1 MEKYWFAQDL
11 GTAGH
16 LTPVVRCMLQR
27 IVADPGL
34 RALFIDVFSH
44 RVPPSAVLSPSRL
57 LAAAGT
63 LLREGDISRPDVLRE
78 VGTIVAREYRRK
90 RLARSPRYEAV
101 PAPARGEAGP

>member
-27 IVADPGL
+27 VVADPGL
-34 RALFIDVFSH
+34 RALFIDVLSH
-44 RVPPSAVLSPSRL
+44 RVRPSAVLSPSCL

-63 LLREGDISRPDVLRE
+63 LLREGDASRLDVLHE
-78 VGTIVAREYRRK
+78 VGTIVAKEYRRK
-90 RLARSPRYEAV
+90 RLARKPRYE
-101 PAPARGEAGP
+101 PAPAAGGGAGP